1 MSAYFEILLFSG
13 SDDELKDLK
22 KAYENWKGDMD
33 RIYECVPFVTL
44 DDEDRIRTRLQELID
59 SEELPTYS
67 LFTNEPKAKRD
78 RRIRKVWSLPNGLN
92 Y

>member
-1 MSAYFEILLFSG
+1 MSASHKILLFLG

-44 DDEDRIRTRLQELID
+44 DDEVRIRTRLQELID
-59 SEELPTYS
+59 CGELPTYS

-78 RRIRKVWSLPNGLN
+78 RRIRKVLIWFAF
-92 Y
+92 YFY